1 LVSAWNCVS
10 VAHDSLEASLV
21 SYHSQV
27 SELAEELLVACSYFE
42 SNPNYWV
49 DSSLVSDS
57 AAETRVF
64 EATESACSLQE
75 GLSSQDATSKL
86 FHTHLAFVQT
96 FCQGILSSKF
106 DGDLPDPLTFDK
118 LHRQIFAET
127 QPPAGSQSQSK
138 RKGKGVH

>member
-1 LVSAWNCVS
+1 MVSAWNCIS

-27 SELAEELLVACSYFE
+27 LELAEELLVACSYFK

>member
-1 LVSAWNCVS
+1 LVSAWNCIS

-27 SELAEELLVACSYFE
+27 SELAEELLVACSYFK